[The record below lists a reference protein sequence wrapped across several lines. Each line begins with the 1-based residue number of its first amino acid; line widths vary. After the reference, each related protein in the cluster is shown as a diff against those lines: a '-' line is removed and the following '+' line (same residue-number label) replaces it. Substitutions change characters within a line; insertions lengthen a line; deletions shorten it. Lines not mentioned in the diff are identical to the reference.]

1 MYLVATKV
9 MFNNTRFYDMG
20 YQNQV
25 THPWSAFTFFKD
37 SPVSKVS
44 SSRFLQKSFCGGML

>member
-1 MYLVATKV
+1 
-9 MFNNTRFYDMG
+9 MG

-44 SSRFLQKSFCGGML
+44 SSRFLQKSFGGGML